1 MVVEPLSM
9 NNNAFNYI
17 FQVQLTNTIIII
29 IRRLEVQAL
38 CAIVD
43 HTVHDD
49 FVAVAE
55 LLPHLL

>member
-17 FQVQLTNTIIII
+17 FQVQLTDTIII

-43 HTVHDD
+43 HTVHDG